1 MSSKIAPKRSRK
13 MSGNASVKNAEMAV
27 RRNRR
32 FW

>member
-1 MSSKIAPKRSRK
+1 MSSKMAPKRSRK
-13 MSGNASVKNAEMAV
+13 IRGKARVKNAEIAV

>member
-1 MSSKIAPKRSRK
+1 MSPNIAPKRSRK
-13 MSGNASVKNAEMAV
+13 MSGKASVKNAEIAV